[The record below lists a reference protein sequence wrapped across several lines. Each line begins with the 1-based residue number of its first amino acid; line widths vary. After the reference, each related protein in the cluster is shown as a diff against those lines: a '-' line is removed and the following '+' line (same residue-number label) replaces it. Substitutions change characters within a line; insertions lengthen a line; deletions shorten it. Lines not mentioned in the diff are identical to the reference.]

1 MELLDCRGEC
11 LIQVPSELLNPANR
25 SDRCLVICSKGV
37 CVMVYAP
44 IPLLILERFPV
55 GSARVHLLQWMDIF
69 AESSL
74 CIYWSWKEFKN
85 GVLLPFPA
93 WKEC

>member
-1 MELLDCRGEC
+1 MQRRM
-11 LIQVPSELLNPANR
+11 LIHVLSELLNHANR
-25 SDRCLVICSKGV
+25 SNSCLMICSEGV
-37 CVMVYAP
+37 CVMVYAR
-44 IPLLILERFPV
+44 IPLLISERFPV
-55 GSARVHLLQWMDIF
+55 GSPRVDLLQWMDIF

>member
-11 LIQVPSELLNPANR
+11 LIHVLSELLNHANR
-25 SDRCLVICSKGV
+25 SNSRLVICSEGF

-44 IPLLILERFPV
+44 MPLLILESFPG
-55 GSARVHLLQWMDIF
+55 GSARVDLLQWMDIF

-74 CIYWSWKEFKN
+74 CIYWSCKEFKN

>member
-1 MELLDCRGEC
+1 
-11 LIQVPSELLNPANR
+11 
-25 SDRCLVICSKGV
+25 
-37 CVMVYAP
+37 MVYAR
-44 IPLLILERFPV
+44 IPLLISERFPV
-55 GSARVHLLQWMDIF
+55 GSPRVDLLQWMDIF